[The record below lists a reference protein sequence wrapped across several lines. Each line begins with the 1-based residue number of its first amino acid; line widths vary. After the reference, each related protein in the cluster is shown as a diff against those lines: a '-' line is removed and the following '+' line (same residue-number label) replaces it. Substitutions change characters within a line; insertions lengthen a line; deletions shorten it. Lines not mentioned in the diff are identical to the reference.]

1 MPITAFIFYSYIIM
15 LSLLLL
21 VLLITDNLAQS
32 NDRKCSLTCGRSCDI
47 SEVISV
53 VKSNDTVCLTL
64 MSYTLGDVAMV
75 TDVSNVTVMGIG
87 RIVTISCGV
96 GVGMVISNV
105 DQLWMENI
113 TFEGCSLTGEKWEQ
127 NVVPLIEQLV
137 VFFVD
142 SPSVLEFLPS
152 VVGKSLTVIGSCN
165 INLCR
170 VNVQNANGVGLLAL
184 NMIGDSSLRDCV
196 FDSITDFGC
205 TEGSSDPQCIAG
217 GAMIFIG
224 DIAAGYTIPNNN
236 TIIIDNCIFQNSVSH
251 SDYLSL
257 ELSNGIFRLNVSLGN
272 KSVNPLDGSA
282 GLSVL
287 MARHHKDTSQQV
299 VIMNSQ

>member
-1 MPITAFIFYSYIIM
+1 M

-21 VLLITDNLAQS
+21 MLLISDNLAQS
-32 NDRKCSLTCGRSCDI
+32 NDPKCSVTCGGSCDI
-47 SEVISV
+47 SNVLSD
-53 VKSNDTVCLTL
+53 VKSNDTVCLTS
-64 MSYTLGDVAMV
+64 MSYALDDVTMV
-75 TDVSNVTVMGIG
+75 TDVSHVSIVGIDG
-87 RIVTISCGV
+87 IVTISCGV
-96 GVGMVISNV
+96 RVGMVISNV

-113 TFEGCSLTGEKWEQ
+113 TFEGCSLAGEKWEQ

-137 VFFVD
+137 VFFLD
-142 SPSVLEFLPS
+142 SPSVVEFLPN
-152 VVGKSLTVIGSCN
+152 VVGKSLTIIGSHD
-165 INLCR
+165 ITLCR
-170 VNVQNANGVGLLAL
+170 VNVQNSKGVGLLAL

-196 FDSITDFGC
+196 FDSITDIGC
-205 TEGSSDPQCIAG
+205 SESSNDPRCIAS

-224 DIAAGYTIPNNN
+224 DIASGNPLPNNN
-236 TIIIDNCIFQNSVSH
+236 TIVIDNCVFKNSVSH

-257 ELSNGIFRLNVSLGN
+257 ELSDGVFRLNVSLGN

-287 MARHHKDTSQQV
+287 MARHHEGTSQEV